1 MKRKILLVDDD
12 PNILSSYQR
21 MLRKKY
27 FLGTAESAREGIAVI
42 KEQGPF
48 AVVIS
53 DFRMPEMDGVK
64 FLAIVR
70 KLTPDTV
77 RIMLSGQAD
86 MEVAIEAVNQG
97 NIFRFLNKP
106 CPIDLFLSS
115 ISAAVD
121 QYELLM
127 AERELLDNT
136 LKGSIRVLIDI
147 LSIVS
152 PLAFKQA
159 SRLPQMARKVAAR
172 LNVERLWEIEL
183 AAMLS
188 QIGCVTIPVE
198 IFKKREQGK
207 RLSESELD
215 MFMAHPRQ
223 GKALLSK
230 IPRLEHIAEAI
241 GDQLINFD
249 DESSA
254 NMNHK
259 GNEISMLGRILK
271 AVLDLDALLLT
282 GKTHPQA
289 LEEMRAHFA
298 WYDPDVFAALEAELM
313 NVQEGFV
320 VKSISLAEIAPGMVT
335 AESIRDDKGVDLI
348 QAGSE
353 ISDVLLM
360 RLLNFA
366 KFTSVREPIKILQS
380 VSHAK
385 SPY

>member
-21 MLRKKY
+21 LLRKNY
-27 FLGTAESAREGIAVI
+27 LIVAAESARDGIAAI

-64 FLAIVR
+64 FLSIVR
-70 KLTPDTV
+70 NLTPDTV

-106 CPIDLFLSS
+106 CPVDLFLNS
-115 ISAAVD
+115 INAAVD

-159 SRLPQMARKVAAR
+159 SRLPQMARRLAAR
-172 LNVERLWEIEL
+172 LKIERLWEIEL

-198 IFKKREQGK
+198 ILKKRERGEF
-207 RLSESELD
+207 LSESEYE
-215 MFMAHPRQ
+215 MFMTHPQQ
-223 GKALLSK
+223 GKALLIK

-241 GDQLINFD
+241 GDQLKRFSENTTT
-249 DESSA
+249 A
-254 NMNHK
+254 TLT
-259 GNEISMLGRILK
+259 GNGISMLGRILK
-271 AVLDLDALLLT
+271 VVLDLDGLLLT
-282 GKTHPQA
+282 GKKHLEA
-289 LEEMRAHFA
+289 LEEMRSHYD
-298 WYDPDVFAALEAELM
+298 WYDPNIFAALEAELM

-320 VKSISLAEIAPGMVT
+320 VKSINLRDISPGMVI
-335 AESIRDDKGVDLI
+335 AESIKDDKGVDLI

-360 RLLNFA
+360 RLRNFA
-366 KFTSVREPIKILQS
+366 KFTSVKEPIKILQT
-380 VSHAK
+380 VKLAD
-385 SPY
+385 SPN

>member
-21 MLRKKY
+21 ILRKNY
-27 FLGTAESAREGIAVI
+27 LIVATESAREGITAI

-70 KLTPDTV
+70 SLTPDTV

-86 MEVAIEAVNQG
+86 MEVAVEAINQG
-97 NIFRFLNKP
+97 NIFRFLSKP
-106 CPIDLFLSS
+106 CPVDVFLSS
-115 ISAAVD
+115 INAAVE

-127 AERELLDNT
+127 AEKELLDNT

-147 LSIVS
+147 LSIIS

-159 SRLPQMARKVAAR
+159 SRLTQTARKVAAR
-172 LNVERLWEIEL
+172 LKVERLWEIEL

-198 IFKKREQGK
+198 ILKKREQDI
-207 RLSESELD
+207 LLTESELE
-215 MFMAHPRQ
+215 MFMAHPQQ

-241 GDQLINFD
+241 GDQAINFN
-249 DESSA
+249 ENIA
-254 NMNHK
+254 LMTNTGK
-259 GNEISMLGRILK
+259 GISMLGRILK
-271 AVLDLDALLLT
+271 VVLDLDGLLLT
-282 GKTHPQA
+282 GKKHLDA
-289 LEEMRAHFA
+289 LEVMRSHYER
-298 WYDPDVFAALEAELM
+298 YDPNVFAALEAELM

-320 VKSISLAEIAPGMVT
+320 VKSISLQEIAPGMVI
-335 AESIRDDKGVDLI
+335 AENIKDTKGVDLI

-353 ISDVLLM
+353 ISDVLHL

-366 KFTSVREPIKILQS
+366 KFTGIREPIKVLQTL
-380 VSHAK
+380 
-385 SPY
+385 